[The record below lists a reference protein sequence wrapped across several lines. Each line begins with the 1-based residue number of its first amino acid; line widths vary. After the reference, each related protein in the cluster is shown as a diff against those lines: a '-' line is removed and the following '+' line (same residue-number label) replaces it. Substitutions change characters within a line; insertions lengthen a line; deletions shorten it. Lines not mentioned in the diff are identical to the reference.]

1 MRLPKITS
9 LAILVMFVL
18 TATWLTLVVVS
29 PFLVPSG
36 TLTDLSGRVGYRDN
50 SEVISE
56 LDTIPRVVYWVGDSQ
71 CHQLVDRSYFLNDNQ
86 MPFCARDIGLFIGLA
101 VASGIALFY
110 VLAINPVFLLLGL
123 APIGVD
129 GGLQLVTSYESTN
142 ALRLVTGIIAG
153 LVLAFL
159 LAQFIMALRE
169 GRDVPSDDTSEPQN
183 DTYSK
188 P

>member
-1 MRLPKITS
+1 MQLPKITS
-9 LAILVMFVL
+9 LAILVMFVF

-50 SEVISE
+50 SAIISQ
-56 LDTIPRVVYWVGDSQ
+56 LDPIPRAVYWVGDSQ
-71 CHQLVDRSYFLNDNQ
+71 CHQFANRSYFLNDNQ
-86 MPFCARDIGLFIGLA
+86 MPFCARDFGLFIGLA

-110 VLAINPVFLLLGL
+110 VLAINPLFLLLGL
-123 APIGVD
+123 APIGLD

-142 ALRLVTGIIAG
+142 ALRLITGIIAG
-153 LVLAFL
+153 LALALL
-159 LAQFIMALRE
+159 LAQFLMALRE
-169 GRDVPSDDTSEPQN
+169 GRDLPHDDTCKPQ
-183 DTYSK
+183 DDISSK